1 MSNYFKI
8 LSVIGYIY
16 LCYCVCSPIIAWF
29 IVQMIKVIVEI
40 SKNKRIDV
48 RRLWGSGGMPSSHSA
63 VATSLATL
71 IGCNDGFD
79 SPLLAIAAIFACVV
93 MYDAAGVRRAAGKQA
108 KLLNKIVETPGL
120 SNVEV
125 TERLVEV
132 LDHTPFQVLVG
143 AIIGILVGFIFKF

>member
-1 MSNYFKI
+1 MTFIEEYKYVVIPIATWFFIQFFK
-8 LSVIGYIY
+8 LIY
-16 LCYCVCSPIIAWF
+16 DF
-29 IVQMIKVIVEI
+29 IKT
-40 SKNKRIDV
+40 KKFNFKRIM
-48 RRLWGSGGMPSSHSA
+48 GAGGMPSSHSA

-71 IGCNDGFD
+71 IGCNEGFD
-79 SPLLAIAAIFACVV
+79 SPIFAVAAIFACVV

-132 LDHTPFQVLVG
+132 LGHTPFQVVVG
-143 AIIGILVGFIFKF
+143 AIIGIIVGLIF